1 MDSNVRKK
9 ILEYLAKHRVI
20 ALSTSDTHNI
30 LHSAAVYVYAKEP
43 KEWFIL
49 SKLDTKKMRNLSK
62 QPRFS
67 AVVFDRHDSNST
79 LQARG
84 IASKVEDR
92 DTIGETMTAM
102 AKIYGTENDY
112 LPPIAKIEAGQYV
125 VVKLSVEWLRFAGYG
140 GAKAGS
146 KDIFVEL

>member
-1 MDSNVRKK
+1 MDSNVREK

-43 KEWFIL
+43 KEWYIL
-49 SKLDTKKMRNLSK
+49 SKQDTKKMRNLSE

-67 AVVFDRHDSNST
+67 AVVFDRHDNST

-84 IASKVEDR
+84 IASKVEDSSA
-92 DTIGETMTAM
+92 IGETMAAM
-102 AKIYGTENDY
+102 AKIYGTERDY
-112 LPPIAKIEAGQYV
+112 LPPIAKIDAGQYV
-125 VVKLSVEWLRFAGYG
+125 VAKLEIEWLRFAGYG
-140 GAKAGS
+140 GAKVGS
-146 KDIFVEL
+146 EDIFVEL